1 MRESRRQ
8 LSLEMGG
15 GESAG
20 AGGGVSSP
28 SGRRERVMRMVEYS
42 PFPRVSP
49 DPETRCGFTRD
60 LSSSGMCLGTDHAEP
75 VGAVLRAV
83 VCGVDGR
90 PTLECLARVVWRRRR
105 VDGRWWLGLER
116 VSEGRR
122 LMKVRR
128 TSHGRELAETA

>member
-1 MRESRRQ
+1 MREMRRQ
-8 LSLEMGG
+8 LSLDIGG
-15 GESAG
+15 CES
-20 AGGGVSSP
+20 
-28 SGRRERVMRMVEYS
+28 SGRGEEVSTATGRRQRVMRLVEYS
-42 PFPRVSP
+42 PFPRTSP

-60 LSSSGMCLGTDHAEP
+60 LSPSGMCLSADHPEP

-105 VDGRWWLGLER
+105 ADGRWWLGLER

-122 LMKVRR
+122 LLKVRR
-128 TSHGRELAETA
+128 TRDAHELAETA